1 MSFQAN
7 ECEEECFMVHKIP
20 NCGFANTYVVS
31 ESGGLMVVDVGSI
44 GAAQDVENYVCNQP
58 GMSLDMVKYITAT
71 HFHIDHIGGI
81 AVLLKK
87 CPPTTKVLFHQL
99 VKSYLEG
106 RKKLSLIR
114 NWCCGLLPA
123 AVAGFGQVKK
133 ISHLGFAGLAGIPL
147 PVLRNITNIPYDRQR
162 ISYFGPAPN
171 RQPPATAATSPGIS
185 LGFDQWEYLETP
197 GHTED
202 SVSFFNGSSEELI
215 CGDLIINRGE
225 SGSGELNRFHWDRNK
240 LTRSYEMLSRSIA
253 CKTIYPGHGKV
264 LGDNGNPLEK
274 VRVFQA

>member
-1 MSFQAN
+1 
-7 ECEEECFMVHKIP
+7 MVHKIP

-44 GAAQDVENYVCNQP
+44 GAAQDVEDYVCNQP
-58 GMSLDMVKYITAT
+58 GMSLDMVKCITAT

-87 CPPTTKVLFHQL
+87 CPHATRVLFHQQ

-114 NWCCGLLPA
+114 NWYCGLLPA
-123 AVAGFGQVKK
+123 AFVGLRQVKK

-147 PVLRNITNIPYDRQR
+147 PVLRDITNIPYRQR
-162 ISYFGPAPN
+162 ISYFGPASD
-171 RQPPATAATSPGIS
+171 RQPLATAATSPGMPV
-185 LGFDQWEYLETP
+185 GFDQWEFLETP

-202 SVSFFNGSSEELI
+202 SVCFFNASSQELI
-215 CGDLIINRGE
+215 CGDLIINRNEYGP
-225 SGSGELNRFHWDRNK
+225 GELNRFHWDRKK
-240 LTRSYEMLSRSIA
+240 LTSSYEMLRRSIA

-264 LGDNGNPLEK
+264 LRDNASPLEK